1 MWTDRGASLGD
12 YIAALIEALAAADPH
27 ATLRMRQVVGERR
40 ARIVLDEE
48 SVDVWFES
56 DRLRVEPGGAG
67 HVDGW
72 GATDS
77 ATVLALLDGV
87 LEISDAILDGYLRVT
102 GAAQDITR
110 FFLAV
115 EILLDASPRVPA
127 LQKLADRFRDERRQ
141 FRTHTVPGTGRA
153 PWYPFRSGR
162 READLLAKFELDINS
177 KIN

>member
-1 MWTDRGASLGD
+1 
-12 YIAALIEALAAADPH
+12 
-27 ATLRMRQVVGERR
+27 
-40 ARIVLDEE
+40 
-48 SVDVWFES
+48 
-56 DRLRVEPGGAG
+56 
-67 HVDGW
+67 VDGW

>member
-1 MWTDRGASLGD
+1 MWTDRTASLGD
-12 YIAALIEALAAADPH
+12 YIVALIDALAEAQPH

-48 SVDVWFES
+48 AVDVWFEP
-56 DRLRVEPGGAG
+56 DRLRVERAGAG
-67 HVDGW
+67 QVDGW

-115 EILLDASPRVPA
+115 EILLDASPRVPE
-127 LQKLADRFRDERRQ
+127 LQKLADRFRAERRQ
-141 FRTHTVPGTGRA
+141 LRTYTVPGAGRA
-153 PWYPFRSGR
+153 PWYPFRSGK